1 MQENGSELRIRK
13 ENLNIYRILN
23 CLVSGAKE
31 AEGRYK
37 EERAVQP
44 AKEPKEILPGE
55 GRQGQKALD

>member
-13 ENLNIYRILN
+13 ENLNIYRILK
-23 CLVSGAKE
+23 CSVSGVKE

-37 EERAVQP
+37 EERAAQP
-44 AKEPKEILPGE
+44 AKELKEILPEG